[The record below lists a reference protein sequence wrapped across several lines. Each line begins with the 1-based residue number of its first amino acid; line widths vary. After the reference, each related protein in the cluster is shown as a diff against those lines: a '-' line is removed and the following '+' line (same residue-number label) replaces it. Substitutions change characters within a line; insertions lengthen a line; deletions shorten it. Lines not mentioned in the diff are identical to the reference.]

1 MRIVAYNSGRAFRTK
16 GTQQIHRPGFLRGD
30 ELPWKREARRRKP
43 NSAERVFDV
52 DHQGQAQPGVP
63 GADGGRGR
71 KNGADFETRREGGGS
86 AEMSGVSHAESIAGA
101 ARTCV

>member
-1 MRIVAYNSGRAFRTK
+1 MRIVARNSGRASRAK
-16 GTQQIHRPGFLRGD
+16 GTEQIHRSGFLRGD

-63 GADGGRGR
+63 GADGRRGR
-71 KNGADFETRREGGGS
+71 KNGADFETRRKGRGS
-86 AEMSGVSHAESIAGA
+86 AEMSGVSCAESIAGS
-101 ARTCV
+101 ARACV